1 MRALLGRRLAWAA
14 AVGLVA
20 SVLAAGCAPGT
31 EATGTPVTVASLSG
45 IGPITFATG
54 ELDTDNYLHPL
65 LRQWNAA
72 HPKQHVTLIPLPDDG
87 GRPARADG
95 SEPADPQQLYDV
107 MSLDV
112 VWTAEF
118 AANGWIVPLNP
129 ELFPLPDFLPPAVA
143 TAKYAG
149 RLFAVPFTS
158 NAGLLYY
165 RSDILERRARQPAP
179 HLGSARPPG
188 RDARPQVSHRRL
200 RGPALVLRGPHREL
214 RRGSPVRGRQH
225 PVPGRDHGHARLP
238 AGPHR
243 P

>member
-1 MRALLGRRLAWAA
+1 MRALSGRRLAWAA

-31 EATGTPVTVASLSG
+31 EATGGPVTVASLSG

-54 ELDTDNYLHPL
+54 ELDTDTYLPAL

-72 HPKQHVTLIPLPDDG
+72 HPKQRVTLIPLPDD
-87 GRPARADG
+87 ADDQHAQMVVNLQTH
-95 SEPADPQQLYDV
+95 SSIYDV

-129 ELFPLPDFLPPAVA
+129 QLFPLAAFLPPAVA

-149 RLFAVPFTS
+149 PSRCRSPAMPGCCTTDPTS
-158 NAGLLYY
+158 
-165 RSDILERRARQPAP
+165 
-179 HLGSARPPG
+179 
-188 RDARPQVSHRRL
+188 
-200 RGPALVLRGPHREL
+200 
-214 RRGSPVRGRQH
+214 
-225 PVPGRDHGHARLP
+225 
-238 AGPHR
+238 
-243 P
+243 